1 VRKAVDTVG
10 GGIRSA
16 VGDTQATV
24 NFPYP
29 RYVLRGLLKTPGSH
43 TPCACGGL
51 LEKVVVSSHTT
62 ERGNLDPTTLSRLE
76 IVTGEVNSL
85 LEQGGRSKQ
94 DLYLLID
101 PPGSTV
107 TQCRCQLSLTVS

>member
-1 VRKAVDTVG
+1 MK
-10 GGIRSA
+10 
-16 VGDTQATV
+16 
-24 NFPYP
+24 FPYP
-29 RYVLRGLLKTPGSH
+29 RYVLRDLFKTPSSH
-43 TPCACGGL
+43 TPCVFGGL

-62 ERGNLDPTTLSRLE
+62 KRGNLDPTTLSRLE
-76 IVTGEVNSL
+76 IVSGEVNSL

-107 TQCRCQLSLTVS
+107 TQCHCQLSLIVS